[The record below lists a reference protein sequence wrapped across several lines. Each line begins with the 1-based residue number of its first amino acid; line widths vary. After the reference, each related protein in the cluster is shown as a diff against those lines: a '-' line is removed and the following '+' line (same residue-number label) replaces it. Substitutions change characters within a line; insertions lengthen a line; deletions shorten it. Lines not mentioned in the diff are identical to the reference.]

1 MWKSD
6 PFKAKWTIIAKA
18 DSTIR
23 DAVGKQRTSLL
34 AFLTLVCPKI
44 GIINTEDYFWKMKWA
59 LQGTGAGTQVLNQ
72 TFLPGLGNFSTDVLY
87 TNMTAKDII
96 QVCAQVGYISQMMC
110 NKLAGNSVQPDGV
123 FNKKSDISAKLN
135 GVVPSHATAAN
146 DFV

>member
-34 AFLTLVCPKI
+34 VFLTLVCPKI
-44 GIINTEDYFWKMKWA
+44 GIINTEDYLWKMNWA
-59 LQGTGAGTQVLNQ
+59 LQGTGAGTQVLKQ
-72 TFLPGLGNFSTDVLY
+72 TFLPDLSNFSTDILY

-96 QVCAQVGYISQMMC
+96 RVCAQVGYITQ
-110 NKLAGNSVQPDGV
+110 NDVQQIGRE
-123 FNKKSDISAKLN
+123 FSSARWGPHQEIRYL
-135 GVVPSHATAAN
+135 SRA
-146 DFV
+146 